1 MDRDGA
7 LDAAEVLR
15 RGCVIV
21 YPTETVYGI
30 GCDPWNREAVER
42 IFRIKQRAGERTM
55 LLLADSRE
63 MVEREFGILTGAAAR
78 LAEKFWPGP
87 LTMIV
92 RPARICPKYLLGP
105 TGGVAVRV
113 TSDMFCLGLI
123 GKFGRP
129 VVSTSANVSG
139 EAPVSSYEE
148 ARKRFESEAD
158 LVIKGGD
165 MTGIPSTIVDM
176 TSGSP
181 LTIRE
186 GAISNS
192 RIVEVLRS

>member
-1 MDRDGA
+1 MDRSVIV
-7 LDAAEVLR
+7 DAVDVLR
-15 RGCVIV
+15 RGGIIV

-30 GCDPWNREAVER
+30 GCDPWNPGAVER
-42 IFRIKQRAGERTM
+42 VFRIKRRDPERAM

-63 MVEREFGILTGAAAR
+63 MVEREFGILTGAAAK
-78 LAEKFWPGP
+78 LAEVFWPGP

-92 RPARICPKYLLGP
+92 RPARECPAYLLGQ

-113 TSDMFCLGLI
+113 TSDPFCRGLA
-123 GKFGRP
+123 GEFGRP
-129 VVSTSANVSG
+129 VVSTSANLSG
-139 EAPVSSYEE
+139 ESPVSSYEE
-148 ARKRFESEAD
+148 ARRRFESETD
-158 LVIKGGD
+158 LVIEGGD
-165 MTGIPSTIVDM
+165 MTGIPSTIVDL

-192 RIVEVLRS
+192 RIVEVVRS